1 VILVTFA
8 VPFESAAF
16 RREAVSRGVR
26 ILHTGVGADAARA
39 ALEQALC
46 EGVPERVIASGFA
59 GALVPELAIGEVVTE
74 RSRRI
79 ASAAEVLATAE
90 DKRAFRERTG
100 AEVVDM
106 ETEAIRE
113 VCEAAGVPLS
123 IRRVISD
130 RAEDDLG
137 LPPVLLDA
145 LSARPVSAMPRLLWT
160 LATQPARR
168 RAFLRLVRDCRTAQR
183 ALAATLVEELGG

>member
-1 VILVTFA
+1 
-8 VPFESAAF
+8 
-16 RREAVSRGVR
+16 
-26 ILHTGVGADAARA
+26 
-39 ALEQALC
+39 
-46 EGVPERVIASGFA
+46 
-59 GALVPELAIGEVVTE
+59 VTE

-168 RAFLRLVRDCRTAQR
+168 RAFLRLVRDCRTAQG
-183 ALAATLVEELGG
+183 ALAAALAEELGG